1 MEIRSACWYQGKQDA
16 PCPKGTAEYEGKC
29 YMPVRANQPEPRSLE
44 P

>member
-1 MEIRSACWYQGKQDA
+1 VEIRGACWYQGKQDA

-29 YMPVRANQPEPRSLE
+29 YMPVRAKKPEPRSLK